1 MNPQAN
7 VLRRSRQILLLLG
20 ALFFLPFIA
29 AWVIYHFFPD
39 WRPTGS
45 TNYGELIAPARPLPA
60 LVLRDGEGRPLAEAL
75 NGRWTLVYLGGA
87 SCDAACVERL
97 VLERQVRLALG
108 KDLSRLLRIYI
119 APDAAAQAAA
129 AALLAKDHPGL
140 QILADGGADGQR
152 AAAFFAPKD
161 PLALYL
167 VDPNGNWLMVYRD
180 QADQDALQRGL
191 LKDLKK
197 LLRLSSIG

>member
-7 VLRRSRQILLLLG
+7 VLRRSRQTLLLLG

-45 TNYGELIAPARPLPA
+45 TNYGELVAPARPVPA
-60 LVLRDGEGRPLAEAL
+60 LVLKDADGKPTADLLHEK
-75 NGRWTLVYLGGA
+75 WTLVYLGGET
-87 SCDAACVERL
+87 CDAACVDRL
-97 VLERQVRLALG
+97 VLARQVRLALG
-108 KDLSRLLRIYI
+108 KDLSRVLRLYI
-119 APDAAAQAAA
+119 APDEAAQASAA
-129 AALLAKDHPGL
+129 TVLAKDHPGL
-140 QILADGGADGQR
+140 QIVVDGGADGQR
-152 AAAFFAPKD
+152 AAAFFEAKD
-161 PLALYL
+161 PQALYL
-167 VDPNGNWLMVYRD
+167 IDPNGNWLMVYHD
-180 QADQDALQRGL
+180 KTDKDELQRGL